1 MNHDA
6 KQPSGIFS
14 RRRTPSTASVSASG
28 RLSVQSRSGSSS
40 CPTSPRHTPKI
51 LPPTPSTSNLNSI
64 LAQTSTTYRHSNADA
79 FEHRHHLQR
88 SSSNYSNGSYKQ
100 RGGYLNYTSTF
111 STPYHAHT
119 LPLNYFC
126 FLDSPS
132 APTSAHSSRV
142 DLSNICR
149 PSTGSAIY
157 LGKSSGPS
165 GSKLSL
171 VSRSSSLSSPNSSPR
186 HRARQ

>member
-14 RRRTPSTASVSASG
+14 RRRTPSTASVSSG
-28 RLSVQSRSGSSS
+28 RLSIQSRSGSSS

-51 LPPTPSTSNLNSI
+51 LPPTPSTSNLHSI
-64 LAQTSTTYRHSNADA
+64 LAPTSSNYRHSNADT

-100 RGGYLNYTSTF
+100 RGGYLNYTSTPHPF
-111 STPYHAHT
+111 PSSHN
-119 LPLNYFC
+119 LPLNFPC

-132 APTSAHSSRV
+132 APTSAHTSRV

-157 LGKSSGPS
+157 LGKSSGQS

-171 VSRSSSLSSPNSSPR
+171 VSRSASLTSPNSSPR